1 MSPERWQQI
10 KAIFQTAADL
20 ESGPRA
26 AYLDEAC
33 AGADDLRREV
43 EALLAASAEA
53 EDFIESPALEEH
65 AGTLAARLPDPIIG
79 QRIGHFRVTGEIGRG
94 GMGVV
99 YRAVRDDE
107 HFEQQVAIKIVQRGM
122 DTDFIVRRFRH
133 ERQILAGLEHPN
145 IARLV
150 DGGATDDGLPY
161 YVMEYIEG
169 QPIHEYCAARN
180 LDTRQRVRLFLSVCA
195 AVDYAHQKRVVHRDL
210 KPGNILI
217 TSGGQPKLL
226 DFGIAKIL
234 QPELSS
240 MAGDPT
246 RTLTSQRMMT
256 PAYASP
262 EQVRGAEVTPSS
274 DVYSLGVMLYELLSG
289 RRPYR
294 LKGTD
299 PYELAREI
307 CETQPERPGLESDL
321 DSILLMAL
329 QKDPGQRYPSAQELS
344 EDLRRYLDRQPVRAR
359 TPGGLRKV
367 RAAAAAAVIA
377 AVGFFGWQTY
387 KPREGPA
394 SASAKAR
401 PAIAVMGF
409 KNLSARP
416 ESAWLSTALT
426 EMLSTELAAGEQLRP
441 ISGEKVA
448 QVKQDLALGD
458 ADSFSPDTLQRI
470 QTSAGA
476 DYVVLGSYLSTGAG
490 ENGIRLDLRMQDAH
504 AGELVVAATEM
515 GRESDLPALVARA
528 GSRVR
533 SKLGV
538 AGLSGPDAERAR
550 AAAPSNAEAAR
561 YYSEGIR
568 RLRLF
573 DTVAAREFL
582 EKAAAADPSH
592 ALTHSAL
599 AMALTSLGDDA
610 GARRQAKLAFDLS
623 KDLSREN
630 RLFVEGRYYETENQW
645 EKATTSYRALYGFF
659 PDNLEYGLRL
669 AAAQASS
676 SRGREALETLDGLRR
691 LPKPES
697 EDALIDLGE
706 GNAAATTSDYPRVL
720 AAAARAEAKGLAQ
733 GSGILVA
740 KAKLLKGKALT
751 ELGKTDLAIQA
762 LEECRTLYSEAG
774 HKRGVAQ
781 ALNGLANLKR
791 NVGDLDGAKRLHEQ
805 ALSLSREIGNLDGI
819 ADGLNSLAILLKQ
832 QGDYDGAKK
841 KYREALAIRRQG
853 GAKGPLAVILN
864 NLANAQLEQ
873 GELGEVKDLYTQ
885 ALAIARESG
894 GKRMIARSLNNLGLA
909 MRHECAFA
917 NAKSMYQESIALRKQ
932 LGDSTGEALVLHNL
946 AEVLQDQGDLAGA
959 KKAELESL
967 AIQRKQKNKRG
978 IGYALWALGNFALA
992 EGDLQSAERYQ
1003 KEALSVRNEI
1013 GEKNTEAQSKL
1024 SMART
1029 YFEMGRLE
1037 QARQLA
1043 EEAAA
1048 QFRQDKT
1055 GYQEAAAQ
1063 AVLAL
1068 TLASQKKSGEA
1079 RKAMER
1085 AAVLGRR
1092 TEIRESR
1099 LTTAT
1104 LLARA
1109 NALLGRQQE
1118 ARRSL
1123 EDLLGQASTLGLV
1136 PAQWNIRLALGEL
1149 ELASGDIARARA
1161 RLTAL
1166 SAEAGSKGYGLIARK
1181 ASAKRM

>member
-43 EALLAASAEA
+43 EALLAASSEA

-79 QRIGHFRVTGEIGRG
+79 QRVGHFRVTGEIGRG

-217 TSGGQPKLL
+217 TSGGLPKLL

-234 QPELSS
+234 QPEMSS
-240 MAGDPT
+240 MADDPT

-274 DVYSLGVMLYELLSG
+274 DVYSLGVLLYELLSG

-321 DSILLMAL
+321 DSIILTAL
-329 QKDPGQRYPSAQELS
+329 HKDPRERYPSAQALS
-344 EDLRRYLDRQPVRAR
+344 EDLRRYLDREPVLARAR
-359 TPGGLRKV
+359 RGRKGGV
-367 RAAAAAAVIA
+367 AAAAAVMA
-377 AVGFFGWQTY
+377 VVGFFGWQTY
-387 KPREGPA
+387 RPREGP
-394 SASAKAR
+394 STASAKAR
-401 PAIAVMGF
+401 PAIAVLGF

-416 ESAWLSTALT
+416 EAAWLSTALT

-448 QVKQDLALGD
+448 QVKQDLSLGD

-470 QTSAGA
+470 HTSAGA

-504 AGELVVAATEM
+504 AGEIVVAATEM
-515 GRESDLPALVARA
+515 GRESDLAALVARA

-568 RLRLF
+568 RLHVF
-573 DTVAAREFL
+573 DTLAAREFL
-582 EKAAAADPSH
+582 EKAETADPSH

-697 EDALIDLGE
+697 QDPLIDLGE

-733 GSGILVA
+733 GSRILVA

-791 NVGDLDGAKRLHEQ
+791 NMGDLDGAKRLHEQ

-819 ADGLNSLAILLKQ
+819 ADGLNSLAIILKQ
-832 QGDYDGAKK
+832 QGDYSGAKK
-841 KYREALAIRRQG
+841 KYREALALRRQG

-917 NAKSMYQESIALRKQ
+917 DAKSMYQESIALRKQ

-992 EGDLQSAERYQ
+992 EGDLQSSERFQ

-1024 SMART
+1024 SMAMT

-1037 QARQLA
+1037 QARRLA

-1055 GYQEAAAQ
+1055 GYQEASAQ

-1085 AAVLGRR
+1085 AAALGRR
-1092 TEIRESR
+1092 IEIREAR

-1109 NALLGRQQE
+1109 NALLGGQRE

-1123 EDLLGQASTLGLV
+1123 EDLLVQASTLGLV
-1136 PAQWNIRLALGEL
+1136 PAQWNIKLALAEL
-1149 ELASGDIARARA
+1149 ELASGDAARARA

-1181 ASAKRM
+1181 ANTKRM